1 MISRNIRSRRQFRLE
16 SLEVRN
22 APSHVGGLAHLA
34 SAVHGLH
41 AAAHVK
47 HYSDT
52 TSADRAHKA
61 DRKAGVEKSHD
72 TVTESS
78 STTTGTNGVDAS
90 TKDNGIAD
98 KAGQV

>member
-1 MISRNIRSRRQFRLE
+1 MFSRNARSRRQFRLE

-52 TSADRAHKA
+52 ASR
-61 DRKAGVEKSHD
+61 DRKQSVDRSTGIEKSRD
-72 TVTESS
+72 SVTDSS
-78 STTTGTNGVDAS
+78 GTDP
-90 TKDNGIAD
+90 NGIDTNSLD
-98 KAGQV
+98 KSVQDNSGQS